1 MKSARLFLLA
11 CVSAMTVPLPAAGAM
26 YKWLDEHGRTHYGDS
41 VPPKYASRAGDRM
54 SKPGVQPVKAEAP
67 KPAPEPLSAEEAE
80 KQKAEA
86 KRHLD
91 RQRQDTAL
99 LSTYANE
106 AEIEQARARELKRI
120 QEMSKLASTGLARS
134 NAREDR
140 LKLDSIM
147 AQSRQETDAINA
159 KFDAQL
165 ARYRELKGPVAAAPG
180 GLQGAAAR

>member
-1 MKSARLFLLA
+1 MKPARLVLLA
-11 CVSAMTVPLPAAGAM
+11 CFFAMTVSLPVAGAM
-26 YKWLDEHGRTHYGDS
+26 YKWVDEHGQTHYGDS

-54 SKPGVQPVKAEAP
+54 SKPGLQPVKAEAP
-67 KPAPEPLSAEEAE
+67 KRAQEPLSAEETE

-91 RQRQDTAL
+91 RQRRDTAL

-106 AEIEQARARELKRI
+106 GEIEHARARELERI
-120 QEMSKLASTGLARS
+120 QEILKISSAGLARS

-147 AQSRQETDAINA
+147 AQSRQETDAVNA

-165 ARYRELKGPVAAAPG
+165 ARYRELKGPVAAAAADVR
-180 GLQGAAAR
+180 GASAK